1 VYAKKPLG
9 DDRDEGQ
16 RAERLEESFV
26 HTLRVFMLALYL
38 ESVALTPVATFITT
52 TEEEE
57 GVWVPDFESPEVE

>member
-1 VYAKKPLG
+1 MYAKIPLG

-26 HTLRVFMLALYL
+26 HTLRVFVLALYL
-38 ESVALTPVATFITT
+38 ECVAFTRAATFITT

-57 GVWVPDFESPEVE
+57 GVRIPDFESPEVE